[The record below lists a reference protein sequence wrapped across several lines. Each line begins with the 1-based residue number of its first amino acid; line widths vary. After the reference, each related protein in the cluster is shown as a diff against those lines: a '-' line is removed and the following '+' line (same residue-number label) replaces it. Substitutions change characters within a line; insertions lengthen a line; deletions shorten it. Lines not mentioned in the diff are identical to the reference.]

1 MRKSAWPSGAAH
13 SPITPRGTAEANGT
27 GVEHRITETL
37 LREFL
42 TLLEE
47 IQRELNSRWNGQ
59 DASDRHATCA

>member
-1 MRKSAWPSGAAH
+1 VRKSAWPSGAAH
-13 SPITPRGTAEANGT
+13 APIRPREIIDGDGT
-27 GVEHRITETL
+27 GGEPRTTEAL

-47 IQRELNSRWNGQ
+47 IQREMTPRWNGQ